1 MQPQT
6 INTDGKQQR
15 YVNFANCRAT
25 LVDHRGEA
33 DKDWAGT
40 GFYVRINAY
49 TEEGKPM
56 QGAEFPL
63 TGENVLDAIRA
74 ITTVAGIA
82 VEERRTVAA

>member
-1 MQPQT
+1 MQPQP

-15 YVNFANCRAT
+15 YVDFANCRAT
-25 LVDHRGEA
+25 LVDHRGEP
-33 DKDWAGT
+33 DKDWART

-49 TEEGKPM
+49 TEDRKPM

-63 TGENVLDAIRA
+63 TDENAIDAIRA

-82 VEERRTVAA
+82 AAERRMVAA